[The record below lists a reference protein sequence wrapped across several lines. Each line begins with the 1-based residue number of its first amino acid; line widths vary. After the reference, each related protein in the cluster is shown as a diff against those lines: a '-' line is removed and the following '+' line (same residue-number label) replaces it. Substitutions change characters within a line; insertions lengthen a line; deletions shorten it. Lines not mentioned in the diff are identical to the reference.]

1 MAPTCESRPQRVT
14 TRHRPVRLRPTAF
27 RTAAVLSCDPRSALT
42 AAFPDG
48 DDVVAAKRA
57 LRATAAARRRA
68 AVAALAPAEAGRR
81 IRDRLMA
88 AGALPASAPVS
99 AYWPLDAELDP
110 RPVIEAL
117 HAAGHPVG
125 LPVVVGTAQ
134 PLVFRRWQPGMSL
147 EQGSFRVM
155 VPPPESPQLVPAIM
169 LAPLL
174 AFDAAGY
181 RLGYG
186 GGFYDR
192 TIAKLRSAG
201 PLLVIGLAYAAQE
214 VPAVPHE
221 PTDQPLDWIV
231 TENAARRIAGA
242 PASEDRRP

>member
-1 MAPTCESRPQRVT
+1 M
-14 TRHRPVRLRPTAF
+14 
-27 RTAAVLSCDPRSALT
+27 
-42 AAFPDG
+42 FPDRG
-48 DDVVAAKRA
+48 DLVAAKRV
-57 LRATAAARRRA
+57 LRASAAERRRA

-88 AGALPASAPVS
+88 AIALPPSAPVS

-110 RPVIEAL
+110 RPVIDAL
-117 HAAGHPVG
+117 HAAGHPIG
-125 LPVVVGTAQ
+125 LPIVIGTAQ
-134 PLVFRRWQPGMSL
+134 PLVFRRWQPGTRL

-155 VPPPESPQLVPAIM
+155 VPPAESPGLVPAVM

-192 TIAKLRSAG
+192 TIAKLRAAG

-214 VPAVPHE
+214 VAAVPHE

-231 TENAARRIAGA
+231 TEDAARRIS
-242 PASEDRRP
+242 ASPGRDGS